1 MYVQD
6 LRDIIRRNLEDVRR
20 EKRNEKSSSPAKDL
34 TVGSP
39 MKLILGFAFPM
50 FLGLLFQQFYSLVD
64 TMIVG
69 KYLGVDPFA
78 GVGSTGSLN
87 FIVIGFCMGLCSGFS
102 VPISQSFGAKDFPLL
117 RKMVT
122 NSVWLCTF
130 FSVVITTLML
140 LFCRPVLTWMNTPE
154 NIFEYA
160 YIYIFIIFAGIP
172 CTILYNMTA
181 AILRALGDS
190 KSPIIFLAISSAINI
205 GLDLLLIIVFR
216 MGVDGAALATVVSQG
231 VSGVISIIYIKKKF
245 DILAMEK
252 GDWKLER
259 HLAGKLTGVGIPM
272 GLQYSITGIGSV
284 ILQTAVNGL
293 GSIYVASM
301 TAGSKINIFLACPF
315 DALGQTMA
323 PYAGQN
329 IGARKLDRVGKGLR
343 AACIIGFIVSGLM
356 VIVVKLF
363 GDQLTMLFLDEKD
376 PVIMQNSTQFLII
389 VSAFYCLLT
398 LVNTVRF
405 TIQGMGFSSLAIIAG
420 VMEMIARGIAGM
432 LLVPAFGYLGAC
444 YSSPLAWLLADAFL
458 IPAFFLCKRKVAR
471 QLEVGKA

>member
-1 MYVQD
+1 MTEERKE
-6 LRDIIRRNLEDVRR
+6 L
-20 EKRNEKSSSPAKDL
+20 KKSSSPAKDL

-140 LFCRPVLTWMNTPE
+140 VFCRPVLTLMNTPE

-216 MGVDGAALATVVSQG
+216 MGVEGAALATVVSQG

-356 VIVVKLF
+356 VVVVKLF
-363 GDQLTMLFLDEKD
+363 GGQLTMLFLDEKD

-432 LLVPAFGYLGAC
+432 LLVPVFGYLGAC
-444 YSSPLAWLLADAFL
+444 YSSPLAWLFADAFL
-458 IPAFFLCKRKVAR
+458 IPAFFFCKRKVAR

>member
-1 MYVQD
+1 M
-6 LRDIIRRNLEDVRR
+6 LE
-20 EKRNEKSSSPAKDL
+20 EKKEMKKSSSPAKDL

>member
-1 MYVQD
+1 MS
-6 LRDIIRRNLEDVRR
+6 E
-20 EKRNEKSSSPAKDL
+20 EKKEMKKSSSPAKDL

-458 IPAFFLCKRKVAR
+458 TPAFFLCKRKVAR

>member
-1 MYVQD
+1 MS
-6 LRDIIRRNLEDVRR
+6 E
-20 EKRNEKSSSPAKDL
+20 EKKEMKKSSSPAKDL

-140 LFCRPVLTWMNTPE
+140 VFCRPVLTLMNTPE

-216 MGVDGAALATVVSQG
+216 MGVEGAALATVVSQG

-363 GDQLTMLFLDEKD
+363 GGQLTMLFLDEKD

-432 LLVPAFGYLGAC
+432 LLVPVFGYLGAC

-471 QLEVGKA
+471 QLEVGKAWSGLESGN

>member
-1 MYVQD
+1 MS
-6 LRDIIRRNLEDVRR
+6 E
-20 EKRNEKSSSPAKDL
+20 EKKEMKKSSSPAKDL

-69 KYLGVDPFA
+69 TYLGVDPFA

>member
-1 MYVQD
+1 MS
-6 LRDIIRRNLEDVRR
+6 E
-20 EKRNEKSSSPAKDL
+20 EKKEMKKSSSPAKDL

-78 GVGSTGSLN
+78 GVGSTASLN

>member
-1 MYVQD
+1 MS
-6 LRDIIRRNLEDVRR
+6 E
-20 EKRNEKSSSPAKDL
+20 EKKEMKKSSSPAKDL

-323 PYAGQN
+323 QYAGQN

>member
-1 MYVQD
+1 MS
-6 LRDIIRRNLEDVRR
+6 E
-20 EKRNEKSSSPAKDL
+20 EKKEMKKSSSPAKDL

-216 MGVDGAALATVVSQG
+216 MGVEGAALATVVSQG

-363 GDQLTMLFLDEKD
+363 GGQLTMLFLDEKD

-420 VMEMIARGIAGM
+420 VMEMLARGIAGM

-444 YSSPLAWLLADAFL
+444 YSSPLAWLFADAFL
-458 IPAFFLCKRKVAR
+458 IPAFFFCKRKVAR

>member
-1 MYVQD
+1 M
-6 LRDIIRRNLEDVRR
+6 
-20 EKRNEKSSSPAKDL
+20 
-34 TVGSP
+34 
-39 MKLILGFAFPM
+39 
-50 FLGLLFQQFYSLVD
+50 
-64 TMIVG
+64 
-69 KYLGVDPFA
+69 DPFA

-231 VSGVISIIYIKKKF
+231 VSGVISIIYIKKN
-245 DILAMEK
+245 
-252 GDWKLER
+252 
-259 HLAGKLTGVGIPM
+259 
-272 GLQYSITGIGSV
+272 S
-284 ILQTAVNGL
+284 
-293 GSIYVASM
+293 
-301 TAGSKINIFLACPF
+301 IFLRWRRETGSWR
-315 DALGQTMA
+315 DIWQE
-323 PYAGQN
+323 N
-329 IGARKLDRVGKGLR
+329 
-343 AACIIGFIVSGLM
+343 
-356 VIVVKLF
+356 
-363 GDQLTMLFLDEKD
+363 
-376 PVIMQNSTQFLII
+376 
-389 VSAFYCLLT
+389 
-398 LVNTVRF
+398 
-405 TIQGMGFSSLAIIAG
+405 
-420 VMEMIARGIAGM
+420 
-432 LLVPAFGYLGAC
+432 
-444 YSSPLAWLLADAFL
+444 
-458 IPAFFLCKRKVAR
+458 
-471 QLEVGKA
+471 

>member
-1 MYVQD
+1 MS
-6 LRDIIRRNLEDVRR
+6 E
-20 EKRNEKSSSPAKDL
+20 EKKEMKKSSSPAKDL

-389 VSAFYCLLT
+389 VSASYCLLT

>member
-1 MYVQD
+1 M
-6 LRDIIRRNLEDVRR
+6 
-20 EKRNEKSSSPAKDL
+20 
-34 TVGSP
+34 
-39 MKLILGFAFPM
+39 
-50 FLGLLFQQFYSLVD
+50 D
-64 TMIVG
+64 T
-69 KYLGVDPFA
+69 FA

-190 KSPIIFLAISSAINI
+190 NSPIIFLAISSAINI

-259 HLAGKLTGVGIPM
+259 HLAGKLTGDGIPM

>member
-1 MYVQD
+1 MS
-6 LRDIIRRNLEDVRR
+6 E
-20 EKRNEKSSSPAKDL
+20 EKKEMKKSSSPAKDL

-405 TIQGMGFSSLAIIAG
+405 TIQGMGSSSLAIIAG

>member
-1 MYVQD
+1 MS
-6 LRDIIRRNLEDVRR
+6 E
-20 EKRNEKSSSPAKDL
+20 EKKEMKKSSSPAKDL

-343 AACIIGFIVSGLM
+343 AACIIGFIVSGLI

>member
-1 MYVQD
+1 MS
-6 LRDIIRRNLEDVRR
+6 E
-20 EKRNEKSSSPAKDL
+20 EKKEMKKSSSPAKDL

-216 MGVDGAALATVVSQG
+216 MGVEGAALATVVSQG

-363 GDQLTMLFLDEKD
+363 GDQLTMLFLDEKN

>member
-1 MYVQD
+1 MS
-6 LRDIIRRNLEDVRR
+6 E
-20 EKRNEKSSSPAKDL
+20 EKKEMKKSSSPAKDL

-420 VMEMIARGIAGM
+420 VMVMIARGIAGM

>member
-1 MYVQD
+1 MS
-6 LRDIIRRNLEDVRR
+6 E
-20 EKRNEKSSSPAKDL
+20 EKKEMKKSSSPAKDL

-389 VSAFYCLLT
+389 VSAIYCLLT

>member
-1 MYVQD
+1 MS
-6 LRDIIRRNLEDVRR
+6 E
-20 EKRNEKSSSPAKDL
+20 EKKEMKKSSSPAKDL

-245 DILAMEK
+245 DILAMER

>member
-1 MYVQD
+1 MS
-6 LRDIIRRNLEDVRR
+6 E
-20 EKRNEKSSSPAKDL
+20 EKKEMKKSSSPAKDL

-50 FLGLLFQQFYSLVD
+50 FLGLLFQQFYSLDD

>member
-1 MYVQD
+1 MS
-6 LRDIIRRNLEDVRR
+6 E
-20 EKRNEKSSSPAKDL
+20 EKKEMKKSSSPAKDL

-329 IGARKLDRVGKGLR
+329 IGARTLDRVGKGLR

>member
-1 MYVQD
+1 MS
-6 LRDIIRRNLEDVRR
+6 E
-20 EKRNEKSSSPAKDL
+20 EKKEMKKSSSPAKDL

-405 TIQGMGFSSLAIIAG
+405 TIQGMGFSSLATIAG

>member
-1 MYVQD
+1 
-6 LRDIIRRNLEDVRR
+6 
-20 EKRNEKSSSPAKDL
+20 
-34 TVGSP
+34 
-39 MKLILGFAFPM
+39 
-50 FLGLLFQQFYSLVD
+50 
-64 TMIVG
+64 
-69 KYLGVDPFA
+69 
-78 GVGSTGSLN
+78 
-87 FIVIGFCMGLCSGFS
+87 MGLCSGFS

-231 VSGVISIIYIKKKF
+231 VSGVISIIYIQKKF

>member
-1 MYVQD
+1 MGTPHNQA
-6 LRDIIRRNLEDVRR
+6 
-20 EKRNEKSSSPAKDL
+20 EKEMKKSSSPAKDL

>member
-1 MYVQD
+1 MS
-6 LRDIIRRNLEDVRR
+6 E
-20 EKRNEKSSSPAKDL
+20 EKKEMKKSSSPAKDL

-315 DALGQTMA
+315 DALGQTRA

>member
-1 MYVQD
+1 
-6 LRDIIRRNLEDVRR
+6 
-20 EKRNEKSSSPAKDL
+20 
-34 TVGSP
+34 

>member
-1 MYVQD
+1 MS
-6 LRDIIRRNLEDVRR
+6 E
-20 EKRNEKSSSPAKDL
+20 EKKEMKKSSSPAKDL

-130 FSVVITTLML
+130 FSVVITTLIL

>member
-1 MYVQD
+1 MS
-6 LRDIIRRNLEDVRR
+6 E
-20 EKRNEKSSSPAKDL
+20 EKKEMKKSSSPAKDL

-181 AILRALGDS
+181 AVLRAVGDS

>member
-1 MYVQD
+1 MS
-6 LRDIIRRNLEDVRR
+6 E
-20 EKRNEKSSSPAKDL
+20 EKKEMKKSSSPAKDL

-205 GLDLLLIIVFR
+205 GLDLLLIIVFK
-216 MGVDGAALATVVSQG
+216 MSVDGAALATVISQG
-231 VSGVISIIYIKKKF
+231 VSGVISVIYIKKKF
-245 DILAMEK
+245 DILSMEK
-252 GDWKLER
+252 GDWKLEGR
-259 HLAGKLTGVGIPM
+259 LAGKLTGVGIPM

-363 GDQLTMLFLDEKD
+363 GGQLTMLFLDEKD
-376 PVIMQNSTQFLII
+376 LVIMQNSTQFLII

-432 LLVPAFGYLGAC
+432 LLVPAFGYIGAC
-444 YSSPLAWLLADAFL
+444 YSSPLAWLMADAFL

>member
-1 MYVQD
+1 MS
-6 LRDIIRRNLEDVRR
+6 E
-20 EKRNEKSSSPAKDL
+20 EKKEMKKSSSPAKDL

-420 VMEMIARGIAGM
+420 VMEMISRGIAGM

>member
-1 MYVQD
+1 MS
-6 LRDIIRRNLEDVRR
+6 E
-20 EKRNEKSSSPAKDL
+20 EKKEMKKSSSPAKDL

-376 PVIMQNSTQFLII
+376 PVIIQNSTQFLII

>member
-1 MYVQD
+1 MS
-6 LRDIIRRNLEDVRR
+6 E
-20 EKRNEKSSSPAKDL
+20 EKKEMKKSSSPAKDL

-458 IPAFFLCKRKVAR
+458 IPAVAR

>member
-1 MYVQD
+1 MS
-6 LRDIIRRNLEDVRR
+6 E
-20 EKRNEKSSSPAKDL
+20 EKKEMKKSSSPAKDL

-216 MGVDGAALATVVSQG
+216 MGVDGAALATVVSRG

>member
-1 MYVQD
+1 MTEERKE
-6 LRDIIRRNLEDVRR
+6 L
-20 EKRNEKSSSPAKDL
+20 KKSSSPAKDL

-140 LFCRPVLTWMNTPE
+140 VFCRPVLTLMNTPE

-160 YIYIFIIFAGIP
+160 YVYIFIIFAGIP

-216 MGVDGAALATVVSQG
+216 MGVEGAALATVVSQG

-301 TAGSKINIFLACPF
+301 TAGSKINVFLACPF

-363 GDQLTMLFLDEKD
+363 GGQLTMLFLDEKD
-376 PVIMQNSTQFLII
+376 PVIMQNSTQFLTI
-389 VSAFYCLLT
+389 VSAFFCLLT

-420 VMEMIARGIAGM
+420 VMEMIARGIAGV
-432 LLVPAFGYLGAC
+432 LLVPAFGYIGAC
-444 YSSPLAWLLADAFL
+444 YSSPLAWLFADAFL
-458 IPAFFLCKRKVAR
+458 IPAFFFCKRKVAR

>member
-1 MYVQD
+1 MSA
-6 LRDIIRRNLEDVRR
+6 
-20 EKRNEKSSSPAKDL
+20 EKKELKKSSSPAKDL
-34 TVGSP
+34 TTGSP

-102 VPISQSFGAKDFPLL
+102 VPISQSFGAKDFRML

-140 LFCRPVLTWMNTPE
+140 VFCRPVLTLMNTPE

-216 MGVDGAALATVVSQG
+216 MGVEGAALATVVSQG

-301 TAGSKINIFLACPF
+301 TAGSKINVFLACPF

-444 YSSPLAWLLADAFL
+444 YSSPLAWLFADAFL

>member
-1 MYVQD
+1 MS
-6 LRDIIRRNLEDVRR
+6 E
-20 EKRNEKSSSPAKDL
+20 EKKEMKKSSSPAKDL

-69 KYLGVDPFA
+69 KYLGVDPYA

>member
-1 MYVQD
+1 MS
-6 LRDIIRRNLEDVRR
+6 E
-20 EKRNEKSSSPAKDL
+20 EKKEMKKSSSPAKDL

-78 GVGSTGSLN
+78 GVGSTGRLN

>member
-1 MYVQD
+1 MS
-6 LRDIIRRNLEDVRR
+6 E
-20 EKRNEKSSSPAKDL
+20 EKKEMKKSSSPAKDL

-363 GDQLTMLFLDEKD
+363 GDQLTMLFLVEKD

>member
-1 MYVQD
+1 MTEERKE
-6 LRDIIRRNLEDVRR
+6 L
-20 EKRNEKSSSPAKDL
+20 KKSSSPAKDL

-102 VPISQSFGAKDFPLL
+102 VPISQSFGAKDFPQL

-140 LFCRPVLTWMNTPE
+140 VFCRPVLTLMNTPE

-160 YIYIFIIFAGIP
+160 HIYIFIIFAGIP

-190 KSPIIFLAISSAINI
+190 KSPIIFLAISSVINI

-216 MGVDGAALATVVSQG
+216 MGVEGAALATVVSQG

-363 GDQLTMLFLDEKD
+363 GGQLTMLFLDEKD

-420 VMEMIARGIAGM
+420 VMEMLARGIAGM

-444 YSSPLAWLLADAFL
+444 YSSPLAWLFADAFL
-458 IPAFFLCKRKVAR
+458 IPAFFFCKRKVAR

>member
-1 MYVQD
+1 MS
-6 LRDIIRRNLEDVRR
+6 E
-20 EKRNEKSSSPAKDL
+20 EKKEMKKSSSPAKDL

-87 FIVIGFCMGLCSGFS
+87 FIVIGFCMGLCSGCS

>member
-1 MYVQD
+1 MTEERKE
-6 LRDIIRRNLEDVRR
+6 L
-20 EKRNEKSSSPAKDL
+20 KKSSSPAKDL

-102 VPISQSFGAKDFPLL
+102 VPISQSFGAKDFPQL

-140 LFCRPVLTWMNTPE
+140 VFCRPVLTLMNTPE